1 MVRKLPDIISNEEAC
16 MVEPSAVSLHAV
28 NLANVKVG
36 DKVCIIGGGI
46 IGLMAAEFA
55 KMNGASYVCMVEA
68 NRNRGKKSLTYGYV
82 DEYFN
87 ALNKD
92 TIPNLVAMTNGFDV
106 VIEACGNSAAV
117 SEAMMLVKNGGT
129 IVLVGVSM
137 APISVPMVM
146 PVMGE
151 VSMKGAIGYKE
162 EEFDDVI
169 ELLRLRKLDVVKYI
183 DDIIPIDAANS
194 AFERLTN
201 MDNDAIKII
210 FKPNN

>member
-1 MVRKLPDIISNEEAC
+1 MPY
-16 MVEPSAVSLHAV
+16 
-28 NLANVKVG
+28 KVG

-137 APISVPMVM
+137 APINVPMVM

>member
-1 MVRKLPDIISNEEAC
+1 
-16 MVEPSAVSLHAV
+16 
-28 NLANVKVG
+28 
-36 DKVCIIGGGI
+36 
-46 IGLMAAEFA
+46 
-55 KMNGASYVCMVEA
+55 
-68 NRNRGKKSLTYGYV
+68 
-82 DEYFN
+82 
-87 ALNKD
+87 
-92 TIPNLVAMTNGFDV
+92 MTNGFDV

-117 SEAMMLVKNGGT
+117 SEAMMLVKNGGK

-137 APISVPMVM
+137 APISVPMIM

-151 VSMKGAIGYKE
+151 VSMKGAIGYTE

-194 AFERLTN
+194 AFERLTS
-201 MDNDAIKII
+201 MGNDAIKII

>member
-1 MVRKLPDIISNEEAC
+1 MAESTFRKWITSILKENGYFAQSIEVMFGLGTPDIYTS
-16 MVEPSAVSLHAV
+16 
-28 NLANVKVG
+28 
-36 DKVCIIGGGI
+36 
-46 IGLMAAEFA
+46 
-55 KMNGASYVCMVEA
+55 
-68 NRNRGKKSLTYGYV
+68 
-82 DEYFN
+82 
-87 ALNKD
+87 
-92 TIPNLVAMTNGFDV
+92 
-106 VIEACGNSAAV
+106 
-117 SEAMMLVKNGGT
+117 KNGGK

>member
-1 MVRKLPDIISNEEAC
+1 MGL
-16 MVEPSAVSLHAV
+16 EPTILTLEGSYSTNWTTFAPWGGDVTSASPTYL
-28 NLANVKVG
+28 
-36 DKVCIIGGGI
+36 DQ
-46 IGLMAAEFA
+46 
-55 KMNGASYVCMVEA
+55 
-68 NRNRGKKSLTYGYV
+68 SLTYGYV